1 MELKKAII
9 SPLLKSQNLDPDTL
23 ANHRPIF
30 YLSFLSK
37 GLQKVVAGQLNEPLA
52 INNIHDKFHS
62 AYRLVFST
70 ETALIRITDDILFA
84 LDNKGFTALI
94 MIYMSAVFD
103 TIDHNILLHRLSHHF
118 GINNLV
124 LSWFHSYLSTRSH
137 CVDVNNNISRSFQL
151 LSGVP

>member
-1 MELKKAII
+1 MITAITVIINNFLKSSLVPSELKKAII

-23 ANHRPIF
+23 ANHRPIS

-37 GLQKVVAGQLNEPLA
+37 GLQKVVAGQLNEHLA

-84 LDNKGFTALI
+84 LDDKGFTALI
-94 MIYMSAVFD
+94 MIYMSAVLTLLITASYF
-103 TIDHNILLHRLSHHF
+103 TGYLIIL
-118 GINNLV
+118 V
-124 LSWFHSYLSTRSH
+124 
-137 CVDVNNNISRSFQL
+137 
-151 LSGVP
+151 